1 MTTLPAS
8 VAPSMSNPTRSGSPA
23 PAVLAAQAGTI
34 DPLKLLNKYKLVL
47 AGAAVAGAVLGVG
60 AHLVLRRVAPKWTPI
75 AIFNCL
81 PPQESAGGANS
92 GFIGG
97 QEMDRFMQ
105 TQVRV
110 MTGDTVLNKVAE
122 DPQLPAK
129 APNWAARFQEVDQS
143 TGLKKPRFDAMSK
156 ELRDVVGAR
165 VLPQTNLIELSA
177 SDANPEDATEI
188 LRLVRE
194 KYTVVLKDQTLTL
207 SDDRVAAIREQIKR
221 YDEELAR
228 LSGRR
233 DALVQTQNLEA
244 LTDAANATRMLLA
257 NTNEELLRVNQSL
270 QAARKRHEQ
279 LQEQQKAGTWSAELL
294 AKIEKDPAVQ
304 EVQSMISKLETSRQM
319 LINRGLSPEHREVRM
334 VDSNLEGARQNLD
347 RVKRERLE
355 KISAGDMD
363 ELNNGVA
370 QLESQEKKMLDER
383 DSYQRR
389 LTELTRTQG
398 TLNDIDGQIN
408 SMMASKASTTA
419 DLQNLMSL
427 QSMGSFNR
435 VVLLQPE
442 KTPNEM
448 SFPKLKMMIP
458 AGVILCVGLV
468 GGLVLLREVV
478 DQRVKGPSDITIIPR
493 TKLLGWVPEASEDPS
508 GVGATETAFRDRP
521 RGIVAESYRQIRGSI
536 AKRVAAADHK
546 TLLVIA
552 GMPGSG
558 ATSAVS
564 NLAFAFAAADKRV
577 LVIDANFRR
586 PTLHRVMGLGEGKG
600 LADVLAK
607 AVDLGEAVQA
617 TSTPN
622 LDLLSAGTKEH
633 RVYERLA
640 TDTMSELLNRARQEY
655 DLVLIDC
662 APAIV
667 AGDGIALAHR
677 CDASILVVRA
687 LAEKR
692 GMIARVKNELS
703 DGRSEFLGVVVNAV
717 RSSSGGYMKG
727 NIRAA
732 HEYQQA

>member
-1 MTTLPAS
+1 MNNPAR
-8 VAPSMSNPTRSGSPA
+8 TGGGHTPA
-23 PAVLAAQAGTI
+23 ALVAQAGTI

-60 AHLVLRRVAPKWTPI
+60 AHLVLRRVAPKWSPV

-81 PPQESAGGANS
+81 PPQENAGGANAQYV
-92 GFIGG
+92 GG

-129 APNWAARFQEVDQS
+129 APTWAARFQEVDQS
-143 TGLKKPRFDAMSK
+143 TGLKRPRFDEMAK
-156 ELRDVVGAR
+156 ELRKVVSAR
-165 VLPQTNLIELSA
+165 VLPQTNLIELST
-177 SDANPEDATEI
+177 SDSNPGDATEI

-194 KYTVVLKDQTLTL
+194 KYTVVLKDQTLNL
-207 SDDRVAAIREQIKR
+207 SEDRVKAIREQIAR

-228 LSGRR
+228 LSGKR
-233 DALVQTQNLEA
+233 DSLVQSNGLNA
-244 LTDAANATRMLLA
+244 ITDAANLTRMLLA
-257 NTNEELLRVNQSL
+257 NSDEELLRVTQSL
-270 QAARKRHEQ
+270 QGARKRHEQ
-279 LQEQQKAGTWSAELL
+279 LLEQEKQGGWSAELL
-294 AKIEKDPAVQ
+294 AQIEKDPRVLD
-304 EVQSMISKLETSRQM
+304 VQSTISRIETSRQM
-319 LINRGLSPEHREVRM
+319 MLNKGTALEHREM
-334 VDSNLEGARQNLD
+334 KALDANLEGARQELE

-355 KISAGDMD
+355 KIFAGQLD
-363 ELNNGVA
+363 ELKNGVA
-370 QLESQEKKMLDER
+370 QLESQERKLMDER

-389 LTELTRTQG
+389 LTDLTRTQG
-398 TLNDIDGQIN
+398 TLNDIESQIN
-408 SMMASKASTTA
+408 GLVASKARTTA
-419 DLQNLMSL
+419 ELQNLLSL

-448 SFPKLKMMIP
+448 SFPRLKMMIP
-458 AGVILCVGLV
+458 AGLVLCVGLV

-521 RGIVAESYRQIRGSI
+521 RGIVAESYRQIRGSV
-536 AKRVAAADHK
+536 AKRVASADHK
-546 TLLVIA
+546 TILVIA

-586 PTLHRVMGLGEGKG
+586 PTLHRVMGLSEGKG

-607 AVDLGEAVQA
+607 SVELGDAVQA

-622 LDLLSAGTKEH
+622 LDILSAGSKEH

-640 TDTMSELLNRARQEY
+640 TDTMSDLLNRARQEY

-692 GMIARVKNELS
+692 GMIARIKNELS